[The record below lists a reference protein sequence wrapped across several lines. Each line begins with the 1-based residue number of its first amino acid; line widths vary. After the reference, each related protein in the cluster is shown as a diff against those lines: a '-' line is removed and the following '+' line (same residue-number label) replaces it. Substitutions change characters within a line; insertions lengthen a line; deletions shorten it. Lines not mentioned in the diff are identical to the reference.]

1 MEMAKL
7 ALSVL
12 LVLGGA
18 QAPPPGDARPA
29 LPRAGLSWE
38 DADRLARKIE
48 EVEGLHRAGKK
59 VPKQT
64 VLVTEGQLNSYLNL
78 TLGTRALKGVTDLD
92 VHFEQ
97 ERLGARALLDLDR
110 LPIKGSLGLFG
121 GLLGGS
127 VPVELRGR
135 LPNKDGQGTM
145 EVEELRLSG
154 MSVPLSMLAQIVS
167 ASTRNTENPAGF
179 DINAPF
185 KLPYAVRSVRFEPGK
200 AIVEF

>member
-1 MEMAKL
+1 MVMAKVVFCVLL
-7 ALSVL
+7 ALA
-12 LVLGGA
+12 GP
-18 QAPPPGDARPA
+18 QAPSSPDVRPA
-29 LPRAGLSWE
+29 PPRAGLSWNE
-38 DADRLARKIE
+38 ADSLARKIE

-78 TLGTRALKGVTDLD
+78 TLGMKALRGVKDLD
-92 VHFEQ
+92 VHFES
-97 ERLGARALLDLDR
+97 ERLAARALVDLQQI
-110 LPIKGSLGLFG
+110 PIKGSLGFFG

-154 MSVPLSMLAQIVS
+154 YSMPQAVLAQIVS
-167 ASTRNTENPAGF
+167 ASTRNAQNPSGF

-185 KLPYAVRSVRFEPGK
+185 RLPYAVKRVRFEPGK
-200 AIVEF
+200 AFVEF

>member
-1 MEMAKL
+1 MAKL

-12 LVLGGA
+12 LVLAGP
-18 QAPPPGDARPA
+18 QAPAPAEVRPA
-29 LPRAGLSWE
+29 PRAGLSWT
-38 DADRLARKIE
+38 DADTLARKIE
-48 EVEGLHRAGKK
+48 EVEGFHRAGKK
-59 VPKQT
+59 VPRQT

-78 TLGTRALKGVTDLD
+78 TLGMQALKGVTDLD
-92 VHFEQ
+92 VHFES
-97 ERLGARALLDLDR
+97 ERLAARALLDLEK
-110 LPIKGSLGLFG
+110 LPIKGSLGVFG

-154 MSVPLSMLAQIVS
+154 VSMPLTMLAQIVT
-167 ASTRNTENPAGF
+167 ASTRNSQNPSGF

-185 KLPYAVRSVRFEPGK
+185 KLPYAVKSVRFEPGK
-200 AIVEF
+200 AFVEF